1 MDPAGASWHHDGSGN
16 VGSQNHNYRSIMTDG
31 EMGCLVSGVSAVIP
45 VLDMYFLAGL
55 TSWVD
60 DLDALETLL
69 PAQSGFTQ
77 WMGRYIQKV
86 M

>member
-1 MDPAGASWHHDGSGN
+1 
-16 VGSQNHNYRSIMTDG
+16 
-31 EMGCLVSGVSAVIP
+31 MGCLVSGVSAVIP